1 MDWHYVNWDVERPD
15 LPDNNCEVLCR
26 CISPD
31 ISGTPFVS
39 YEVQNFSPSIG
50 ANGGSHAT
58 MVAELLH
65 TGPISISQ
73 HTLKMNTEV
82 KNVQ

>member
-15 LPDNNCEVLCR
+15 FPDDKCEVLCR

-50 ANGGSHAT
+50 ANGGFLCNNGSRIITHWAYFDKP
-58 MVAELLH
+58 AY
-65 TGPISISQ
+65 
-73 HTLKMNTEV
+73 V
-82 KNVQ
+82 KDEY